1 MRRTYLALS
10 DEDRHYLITLSKK
23 RTIQAQI
30 VDRAKILLYKSDGMT
45 FSDIAEKLA
54 VSPSTVRLCISKYY
68 EGGVENALFDTQR
81 PGRPSEITDD
91 AKAWMINIACQRPV
105 ELGYAQE
112 LWTLNSLHKHI
123 RKHAEEQDIRDFQP
137 LPSLIFKNFSKSRI
151 SNHLRLNTT
160 VKNGIPILNQKCMK
174 FSWFTSRLKCSL
186 MKMVHS
192 LSRMIIN

>member
-1 MRRTYLALS
+1 MCGKMVLSKKGMNTMRRTYLTLS
-10 DEDRHYLITLSKK
+10 DEDREYLITLSKK

-123 RKHAEEQDIRDFQP
+123 QKHA
-137 LPSLIFKNFSKSRI
+137 
-151 SNHLRLNTT
+151 
-160 VKNGIPILNQKCMK
+160 
-174 FSWFTSRLKCSL
+174 
-186 MKMVHS
+186 
-192 LSRMIIN
+192 